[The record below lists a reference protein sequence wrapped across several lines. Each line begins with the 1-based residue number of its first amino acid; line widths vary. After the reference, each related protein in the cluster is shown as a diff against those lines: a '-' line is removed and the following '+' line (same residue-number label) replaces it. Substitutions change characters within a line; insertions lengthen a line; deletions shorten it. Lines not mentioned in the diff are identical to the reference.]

1 MISLTKKITSIA
13 VIALSAS
20 TALANDSGLYT
31 KIGVGYGQNQKIKGI
46 DFKIEGVSEKTKKDS
61 AIGEI
66 ALGYDISKNFAVDF
80 SFSNAPEYNYNYN
93 YNYTYASLS
102 LNNELVCKQKALNF
116 MINGTYY
123 IDLKSAVRPFITFGL
138 GLGKNKSS
146 VRVTVSGDGISDL
159 SINAVNKKNRLA
171 RMIGLGVAMP
181 LSEKISLEGVYK
193 FSTSGFVVS
202 KTTTLYTNGSI
213 QTKNKHLW
221 NHSVM
226 ANLKFKF

>member
-1 MISLTKKITSIA
+1 
-13 VIALSAS
+13 
-20 TALANDSGLYT
+20 
-31 KIGVGYGQNQKIKGI
+31 
-46 DFKIEGVSEKTKKDS
+46 
-61 AIGEI
+61 
-66 ALGYDISKNFAVDF
+66 
-80 SFSNAPEYNYNYN
+80 
-93 YNYTYASLS
+93 
-102 LNNELVCKQKALNF
+102 

-146 VRVTVSGDGISDL
+146 VSTTFSDGISEV
-159 SINAVNKKNRLA
+159 SINVVEKKNRLA
-171 RMIGLGVAMP
+171 SMIGLGVAMP

-213 QTKNKHLW
+213 QTKNKYLW